1 MDVHDRKER
10 ALAPEM
16 RLIEEKRG
24 SRDLSDDAC
33 RKVSK
38 SATESLEEVD

>member
-1 MDVHDRKER
+1 MDVHDHKER

-24 SRDLSDDAC
+24 SRNLSDDALPQGF
-33 RKVSK
+33 R
-38 SATESLEEVD
+38 TESFQEERD